1 MNESLSQLSG
11 WVWVIR
17 FLPGQ
22 NIFLTDDAQVLEED
36 GPVELA
42 LAKGFARGE
51 LGEITPRPAVT
62 IRKVGPGPTNK
73 TERNVLSGNENSRD
87 SRLTGGGNKHSPLVA
102 DSARNEHVRRVLG
115 V

>member
-73 TERNVLSGNENSRD
+73 TERTSCRGMRIAGIQGSQEAGISTRRLSPTPHGMSTFAGCLD
-87 SRLTGGGNKHSPLVA
+87 
-102 DSARNEHVRRVLG
+102 
-115 V
+115 

>member
-22 NIFLTDDAQVLEED
+22 NIFLTDDAQVLEKD

-73 TERNVLSGNENSRD
+73 TEHVLSGNENSRD
-87 SRLTGGGNKHSPLVA
+87 SRLTGGGNTLA
-102 DSARNEHVRRVLG
+102 ACRRLRTE
-115 V
+115 

>member
-42 LAKGFARGE
+42 LAK
-51 LGEITPRPAVT
+51 
-62 IRKVGPGPTNK
+62 
-73 TERNVLSGNENSRD
+73 
-87 SRLTGGGNKHSPLVA
+87 
-102 DSARNEHVRRVLG
+102 
-115 V
+115 